1 MADTFGFSLNDAK
14 RIGKA
19 VRLIERDE
27 PRQSLGGPNDA
38 AISRGVRLL
47 IAKHEST
54 AGWAKETTAVV
65 TVYNGDPVESAMTMV
80 ARNQFVTFPDGTACT
95 QHWVA
100 LGHNGWAWQAVS
112 RERACAHTCSMDWAG
127 VDFSVIPGFDA
138 AKVQLLGHG
147 SSGPCMQWYNVVN
160 VDVVTSV
167 TMTTAAIEFQ
177 RLGVGVVTTQ
187 TAQTI
192 ALSIT
197 TCATA
202 S

>member
-65 TVYNGDPVESAMTMV
+65 TVFNGDPIASAVTVV
-80 ARNQFVTFPDGTACT
+80 AHNQFLTFSTTTACT
-95 QHWVA
+95 QRWVA
-100 LGHNGWAWQAVS
+100 LGHNGWGWYAVAQEKECTS
-112 RERACAHTCSMDWAG
+112 TCSMEISG
-127 VDFSVIPGFDA
+127 VDFST
-138 AKVQLLGHG
+138 VQGYQSTATQILGHVEG
-147 SSGPCMQWYNVVN
+147 CIKWF
-160 VDVVTSV
+160 D
-167 TMTTAAIEFQ
+167 
-177 RLGVGVVTTQ
+177 
-187 TAQTI
+187 
-192 ALSIT
+192 IT
-197 TCATA
+197 TCSTSTA
-202 S
+202 A

>member
-1 MADTFGFSLNDAK
+1 VADTFGFSLNDAK

-65 TVYNGDPVESAMTMV
+65 TVYNGDPIASAITVV
-80 ARNQFVTFPDGTACT
+80 AHNQFVTFPTNTACT

-100 LGHNGWAWQAVS
+100 LGHNGWGWQAVS
-112 RERACAHTCSMDWAG
+112 RERACSHTCSMDWAG
-127 VDFSVIPGFDA
+127 VDFSGLPNYAQTATQV
-138 AKVQLLGHG
+138 LGHEAG
-147 SSGPCMQWYNVVN
+147 CIKWFNVTTCS
-160 VDVVTSV
+160 TS
-167 TMTTAAIEFQ
+167 TAA
-177 RLGVGVVTTQ
+177 
-187 TAQTI
+187 
-192 ALSIT
+192 
-197 TCATA
+197 
-202 S
+202 